1 MTILSINE
9 IENKEMP
16 KQKPVKE
23 VMNKFIPNISDEL
36 HIPYRNGFI
45 YVLTGSG
52 GSGKTSLMLNLFK
65 SKVLYRNKFN
75 NIFYFTPE
83 SSFLS
88 VEKHVFDGHDKLYHT
103 IDGEALLKVYDQLE
117 DIKKV
122 LLMKNQNIHVLSL
135 MILRTN

>member
-1 MTILSINE
+1 MTIISIDE
-9 IENKEMP
+9 IPNTDIP

-23 VMNKFIPNISDEL
+23 VMNKFIPNISDDL
-36 HIPYRNGFI
+36 NVPNRNGFI
-45 YVLTGSG
+45 WCLTGSG
-52 GSGKTSLMLNLFK
+52 GSGKTSLMLNFFK

-117 DIKKV
+117 DI
-122 LLMKNQNIHVLSL
+122 
-135 MILRTN
+135 